1 MTNNVTELSV
11 AKLRRH
17 CDPKTLKFKSTK
29 ELPELQGV
37 IGQKRAL
44 GALTFGVNIKDNG
57 YHIYA
62 VGPASTGKTT
72 IIRKFLEQ
80 EAKNKPVP
88 CDWLYVNNFD
98 DHDKPQVLQIPA
110 GKGKEFKDDM
120 DQFVEELQTEV
131 PQAFEGKE
139 YEKEQERIEQEFQQR
154 SKVLFEKL
162 AEKAEKRGFKLIQT
176 AQGIAAFPI
185 IDDKVVTPDQ
195 EMTISDEERE
205 KIEKHQAKL
214 QEEMRNTLRQIE
226 QLQKKGKELIKE
238 LDQRIVSFVID
249 RFINELKEKYHKHK
263 AVIELLK
270 EARSSLLKNTQT
282 FKQMRQTEQ
291 DPKMKG
297 SPFAAQEPTFDEYR
311 VNLVIDNSKTKGVPV
326 IFEKNPIGPNLIG
339 RIEQQGWFGTLVTN
353 FSMIKSGSLHRA
365 NGGYL
370 IIEAL
375 SLLTKPYAWHILK
388 RALKNEEVMIE
399 SMGEF
404 FGAFMTR
411 TLEPEP
417 IPLSIKVILIGDPSL
432 FYLLYNLDPE
442 FKELFKVKSDFEPHM
457 EWNQPTVEQYAQ
469 FIATVCREEDLS
481 HFAPSGVAKVVEHG
495 ARLVTHQQKLST
507 RFGDIVDLLRQAS
520 YWAKQSKHTL
530 VQAEDVNKAL
540 EEKIYRSNRISEQ
553 LDEMMQE
560 GTILIDLKDKV
571 VGQINGLAVMS
582 LEDYSF
588 GKPSRITARTF
599 VGSGGMVNIDREV
612 KLGGPIHNKA
622 TMILAGYFGGK
633 YAAKEQVSFSATI
646 TFEQTYDGVEGD
658 SASCAEMYAL
668 LSSLA
673 DIPLRQDIAV
683 TGSVNQ
689 HGDVQ
694 PIGGANEKIE
704 GFFGICKLLGLTG
717 TQGVI
722 IPHQNVKH
730 LMLHEEVVAAVKA
743 GKFHIYP
750 VSNIEEGI
758 EILTGKSI
766 KTIDTAVKKK
776 LKLLTDAAQE
786 NGKSKKKAKKTKPK
800 KKTK

>member
-11 AKLRRH
+11 SELRRN

-29 ELPELQGV
+29 DIPELQGV

-62 VGPASTGKTT
+62 VGPSSTGKTT

-88 CDWLYVNNFD
+88 CDWLYVNNFE
-98 DHDKPQVLQIPA
+98 DHDKPRTLQMPA
-110 GKGKEFKDDM
+110 GKGKEFKEDM

-154 SKVLFEKL
+154 SKALFEKL
-162 AEKAEKRGFKLIQT
+162 ADKAEKRGFKLIQT

-205 KIEKHQAKL
+205 KIEKHQEKL
-214 QEEMRNTLRQIE
+214 QKEMRDTLKQIE
-226 QLQKKGKELIKE
+226 QFQKKGKELMRA

-249 RFINELKEKYHKHK
+249 RFINELKEKYHEHK
-263 AVIELLK
+263 EVIAFLE
-270 EARSSLLKNTQT
+270 ESRSFLLKNTQT
-282 FKQMRQTEQ
+282 FKQMGQPEQ
-291 DPKMKG
+291 EPKLKG

-353 FSMIKSGSLHRA
+353 FSMIKGGSLHRA

-375 SLLTKPYAWHILK
+375 SLLTKPFAWHILK
-388 RALKNEEVMIE
+388 RALKNEEAVIE
-399 SMGEF
+399 SMGEAL
-404 FGAFMTR
+404 GAFITR

-442 FKELFKVKSDFEPHM
+442 FKELFKVKSDFEPQM
-457 EWNQPTVEQYAQ
+457 EWNQLTVDQYAQ
-469 FIATVCREEDLS
+469 FIATVCREEELS
-481 HFAPSGVAKVVEHG
+481 HFAPDGVAKVVEYG
-495 ARLVTHQQKLST
+495 ARLVTHQQKLAT

-520 YWAKQSKHTL
+520 YWAKQNKNKL
-530 VQAEDVNKAL
+530 VQAEDVSKAL
-540 EEKIYRSNRISEQ
+540 EEKLYRSNRIEQQ
-553 LDEMMQE
+553 LDEMIQE
-560 GTILIDLKDKV
+560 GTILIDLEGKA
-571 VGQINGLAVMS
+571 VGQINGLAVLS

-599 VGSGGMVNIDREV
+599 VGSGGVVNIDREV

-633 YAAKEQVSFSATI
+633 YAATHQVSFSATI

-673 DIPLRQDIAV
+673 DLPLRQDLAV

-689 HGDVQ
+689 HGEVQ

-704 GFFGICKLLGLTG
+704 GFFDICKKLGLTG
-717 TQGVI
+717 SQGVI

-730 LMLHEEVVAAVKA
+730 LMLKEEVVAAVKA
-743 GKFHIYP
+743 GKFHIYS
-750 VSNIEEGI
+750 VVNIEEGI
-758 EILTGKSI
+758 ELLTGKNI

-776 LKLLTDAAQE
+776 LKLLTDAAQD
-786 NGKSKKKAKKTKPK
+786 NGKPK
-800 KKTK
+800 KKKKTTKAKKKTK